1 MKKTLFQNYVAML
14 HDQRVI
20 LQHPNPTFVDPLRQV
35 GSTFEAAKH
44 AVGLDVCRR
53 WQLWTT
59 TKNPKQIEQ

>member
-1 MKKTLFQNYVAML
+1 ML

-20 LQHPNPTFVDPLRQV
+20 LQHPNPTSVDPLRQV

-44 AVGLDVCRR
+44 AVDLDVCRR

>member
-1 MKKTLFQNYVAML
+1 MMIFHCYVSSPEGNPKP
-14 HDQRVI
+14 
-20 LQHPNPTFVDPLRQV
+20 HPNPTSVDPLRQV